1 MANKELGIN
10 GVAPKGASPLF
21 EVRDVHYAYLGKF
34 PALCGIDLT
43 INKGEKI
50 AFLGA
55 NGTGKSTLLQ
65 ILDGLIFP
73 DKGTVLA
80 FGRELSEDAFGDPA
94 FNRLFRKSV
103 GFVFQNPE
111 IQLFCPTV
119 KEDIL
124 FGPLQLGM
132 GDREARARLEE
143 VTSFLEIRHLLDRSP
158 HQLSIGEKRR
168 VAIASTLAVD
178 PDVIILDEPTAGLD
192 PATTRHIIDRV
203 NLAHEAGKTVIT
215 STHDLHIV
223 EEIADRIY
231 VFGKDKR
238 IVRSGPSTE
247 LLQDTDFLSASNL
260 VHIHSHRHR
269 GALHTHTHGHPD
281 HHHDHEEHA

>member
-1 MANKELGIN
+1 MSPVFEL
-10 GVAPKGASPLF
+10 K
-21 EVRDVHYAYLGKF
+21 DVHYAYLGKF
-34 PALCGIDLT
+34 PALRGVDLKID
-43 INKGEKI
+43 KGEKI

-80 FGRELSEDAFGDPA
+80 FGRELTEDAFGDPA
-94 FNRLFRKSV
+94 FNRMFRKSV

-119 KEDIL
+119 REDIL

-132 GDREARARLEE
+132 DEKEACARLDE

-158 HQLSIGEKRR
+158 HQLSIGEKHR

-178 PDVIILDEPTAGLD
+178 PEVLILDEPTAGLD

-223 EEIADRIY
+223 EEIADVIH
-231 VFGKDKR
+231 VFSREKR
-238 IVRSGPSTE
+238 IVRSGAAAKV
-247 LLQDTDFLSASNL
+247 LADNGFLGEHNL
-260 VHIHSHRHR
+260 VHMHSHTHKGLTHAHPHRH
-269 GALHTHTHGHPD
+269 LE
-281 HHHDHEEHA
+281 HHHNGD